1 MLKLISQ
8 GDVIQFEHSETQAWA
23 DPMLKLISQGDVI
36 QFERRGF
43 YRVDVAFRPPIC
55 NNGKTTYPR
64 LVYVPDGKPQHKVP
78 FSRLPSA
85 KNRTGKGLGSFF
97 FG

>member
-1 MLKLISQ
+1 LISTQ
-8 GDVIQFEHSETQAWA
+8 VMTPVSKVETAAWA

-85 KNRTGKGLGSFF
+85 KK
-97 FG
+97 

>member
-1 MLKLISQ
+1 MHGTNCRGACHPTHWLIYT
-8 GDVIQFEHSETQAWA
+8 GN
-23 DPMLKLISQGDVI
+23 VI

-85 KNRTGKGLGSFF
+85 KK
-97 FG
+97 

>member
-1 MLKLISQ
+1 MLLDGGAWS
-8 GDVIQFEHSETQAWA
+8 GDAGRRVDAVAALPGRGGASPVDSRA
-23 DPMLKLISQGDVI
+23 GDVI

-43 YRVDVAFRPPIC
+43 YRVDVAFRPPVC

-85 KNRTGKGLGSFF
+85 AKK
-97 FG
+97 

>member
-1 MLKLISQ
+1 M
-8 GDVIQFEHSETQAWA
+8 
-23 DPMLKLISQGDVI
+23 I

-85 KNRTGKGLGSFF
+85 AKK
-97 FG
+97 